1 MGKENII
8 VGVVGANG
16 LGVGNITVSA
26 YGASKASGVN
36 LGLSDGG
43 IEVDPKSATYKVE
56 VDQAVGAIDEYM
68 TEKSI
73 TIKANIAE
81 AALSAIGYALGEA
94 ASSLAGSVL
103 SVGNNFVLTKYTVY
117 IDVKGVNGGTRAFV
131 IPMATISGD
140 AKQSYKRKDKVMI
153 PITING
159 LVDLTQAAG
168 QELWYCTD
176 SAINTTAP
184 TIVLTTPAAGG
195 TVTKVTKG
203 TVLLTITSPN
213 VMAQS
218 TLVYGV
224 NINIVNVTT
233 VGTPVLT
240 AGTVVYDA
248 TAKTVTFTPTSN
260 WTASDKLEIV
270 CSGIKDQFGNI
281 LAAPYIAA
289 FTVTA

>member
-8 VGVVGANG
+8 VGLGT

-56 VDQAVGAIDEYM
+56 VDQAVGAIDEYL

-73 TIKANIAE
+73 ALKANIAE
-81 AALSAIGYALGEA
+81 AALSTLGLALGEPA
-94 ASSLAGSVL
+94 ASLAGSVL
-103 SVGNNFVLTKYTVY
+103 SVGNSFMLTKYTVY
-117 IDVKGVNGGTRAFV
+117 IDVKGVNGGTRSYV

-140 AKQSYKRKDKVMI
+140 AKHSYKRKDKTMI
-153 PITING
+153 PVAING

-168 QELWYCTD
+168 QELWHCTD
-176 SAINTTAP
+176 SSINTTAP
-184 TIVLTTPAAGG
+184 TIALTTPAAGG
-195 TVTKVTKG
+195 TVTKTTEG

-213 VMAQS
+213 VINQA

-224 NINIVNVTT
+224 NVSIVNIT
-233 VGTPVLT
+233 VQGTPVLT
-240 AGTVVYDA
+240 AGAIVYDA
-248 TAKTVTFTPTSN
+248 TAKTITFTPTSN
-260 WTASDKLEIV
+260 WTASDKLEVV
-270 CSGIKDQFGNI
+270 CAGIKDQFGNA

-289 FTVTA
+289 FSVTA